1 MGRSGTPDRPAF
13 PSFRVWVEQMFFG
26 QYRHSLDDKKR
37 LTIPSR
43 FRDELKDGA
52 YVVEGLDGNLMVFT
66 TVVFEKIYQKI
77 GALSLTDEGVRDL
90 RRKFFSNADYLE
102 IDNFG
107 RILIPEF
114 LRETARIQN
123 EAVVTGAGSYF
134 EIWSPDAWEQC
145 LTRLQDPVASKA
157 RFATLDIPTL

>member
-1 MGRSGTPDRPAF
+1 
-13 PSFRVWVEQMFFG
+13 MFFG

-43 FRDELKDGA
+43 FRDEIKDGA

-66 TVVFEKIYQKI
+66 TVVFKKIYNKI
-77 GALSLTDEGVRDL
+77 GSLSLTDESVRDL
-90 RRKFFSNADYLE
+90 RRKFFSNAGYLE
-102 IDNFG
+102 IDKAG

-114 LRETARIQN
+114 LRETARIQT

-145 LTRLQDPVASKA
+145 LTRLHDPVASKD

>member
-1 MGRSGTPDRPAF
+1 
-13 PSFRVWVEQMFFG
+13 MFFG
-26 QYRHSLDDKKR
+26 QYCHSLDSKKR

-43 FRDELKDGA
+43 FRDDLKDGA

-66 TVVFEKIYQKI
+66 SVIFEKISLRI
-77 GALSLTDEGVRDL
+77 SALTLTDESVRDL
-90 RRKFFSNADYLE
+90 RRKFFSNAGYLE
-102 IDNFG
+102 IDNAG

-114 LRETARIQN
+114 LRETAGIQN

-134 EIWSPDAWEQC
+134 EIWSPEAWGQC
-145 LTRLQDPVASKA
+145 QTRLQDPEASKE